1 MNKIAIFF
9 HKIIKVDNTDSYIA
23 DDDTEEVCQIFKE
36 DTSFEDTT
44 SRIRLETDLVVS
56 QSDEAGPSTSGSN
69 SLLQPIRIPKR
80 RRSPVTVQEW
90 VASLPIPHL
99 LATDRY
105 VHMYKVSNE
114 KWSLSS
120 SLANLTKFW
129 SQRNQQFSISEYSS

>member
-1 MNKIAIFF
+1 MV
-9 HKIIKVDNTDSYIA
+9 IKVDNTDSYIA

-105 VHMYKVSNE
+105 VFDKILVIVGL
-114 KWSLSS
+114 KISLLCKF
-120 SLANLTKFW
+120 SLKTV
-129 SQRNQQFSISEYSS
+129 

>member
-1 MNKIAIFF
+1 MAIWDLPIWFQF
-9 HKIIKVDNTDSYIA
+9 WCIVTYWQIVAILWIEFWYQNPTCNSLFSRNWIKVGNTDSYIA

-44 SRIRLETDLVVS
+44 STIRIETDLVVS

-69 SLLQPIRIPKR
+69 TLLQPIRIPKR

-99 LATDRY
+99 LATDR
-105 VHMYKVSNE
+105 
-114 KWSLSS
+114 
-120 SLANLTKFW
+120 
-129 SQRNQQFSISEYSS
+129 